1 MLSRMLS
8 RFNHLKTPDS
18 DNLPSITRNFQLLE
32 MEQVNTPRLLLFPL
46 QRPFDRQF
54 AHRCRREL
62 ESLKEPQAQGHQLPC
77 SSTAPRVPR
86 NTRATGSPPR
96 PSQTCNCCGVR
107 DPKSRRSQA
116 EFHCAGYGYQAN
128 ADHNAAINIADRG
141 RYYLQKDSSATLEG
155 IRRARRDG
163 ETIPAAGRK
172 TAPAAR
178 RAQPA
183 WTAGDSALSPPGPES
198 SEPPALPSLA
208 ISSTTGKRIYSPS
221 TGPDRPCL
229 GQTGV
234 SETANRTSHLAPEQ
248 SRRARSIV

>member
-1 MLSRMLS
+1 MITSYRPANIVDVTGRTNCRLSLAAQ
-8 RFNHLKTPDS
+8 T
-18 DNLPSITRNFQLLE
+18 LP
-32 MEQVNTPRLLLFPL
+32 
-46 QRPFDRQF
+46 
-54 AHRCRREL
+54 A
-62 ESLKEPQAQGHQLPC
+62 
-77 SSTAPRVPR
+77 
-86 NTRATGSPPR
+86 
-96 PSQTCNCCGVR
+96 CNCCGVR

-116 EFHCAGYGYQAN
+116 EFHCAGCGYQAN

-141 RYYLQKDSSATLEG
+141 RYYLQTDSSATLEG
-155 IRRARRDG
+155 NRRARRDG
-163 ETIPAAGRK
+163 LTVPAAGRK

-183 WTAGDSALSPPGPES
+183 LTAGDSALSPPGPES